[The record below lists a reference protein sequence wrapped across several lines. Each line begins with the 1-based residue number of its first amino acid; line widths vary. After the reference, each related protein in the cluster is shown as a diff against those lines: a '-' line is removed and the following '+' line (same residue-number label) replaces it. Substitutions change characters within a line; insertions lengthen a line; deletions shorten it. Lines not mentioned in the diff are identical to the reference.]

1 MTPEELKKQTASLY
15 VARLVEHDLPGI
27 TAEEQGSVPEL
38 VEALEVLSPEARIA
52 PRAQLRDKAWEEY
65 LEESR
70 KQRRYGRLTP
80 KPTQAT
86 RVKVSH

>member
-27 TAEEQGSVPEL
+27 AAEEQGSVPEL
-38 VEALEVLSPEARIA
+38 VEALEVLSPEARID
-52 PRAQLRDKAWEEY
+52 PQLRDKAWEEY

-80 KPTQAT
+80 KPTPAT

>member
-1 MTPEELKKQTASLY
+1 MTPEELKKQTAPLY

-27 TAEEQGSVPEL
+27 AAEEQG
-38 VEALEVLSPEARIA
+38 
-52 PRAQLRDKAWEEY
+52 KAWEEY

-70 KQRRYGRLTP
+70 KQRRYGRPTP
-80 KPTQAT
+80 KPTQAA